1 MNPVKILYVCD
12 PAKAE
17 TCRKSVCR
25 QNPYSAD
32 PVCEWTG
39 NPEWAKTDAAGNP
52 IIDWE
57 NTLFLLKQDILR
69 EVPAAVPYEYI
80 AVIERVKL
88 LAMASLTINGFL
100 ILLSVIKFLTWTG

>member
-25 QNPYSAD
+25 QNPYAAD
-32 PVCEWTG
+32 PVCEWTS

-69 EVPAAVPYEYI
+69 EVPAAVPYEYT
-80 AVIERVKL
+80 ARIELSEVLVKL
-88 LAMASLTINGFL
+88 NLCMSIVEALALAVL
-100 ILLSVIKFLTWTG
+100 ILG

>member
-17 TCRKSVCR
+17 TCRKSMCW
-25 QNPYSAD
+25 QNPYSAYH
-32 PVCEWTG
+32 VCELTD
-39 NPEWAKTDAAGNP
+39 NPEWAKTDATGNP

-69 EVPAAVPYEYI
+69 EVPAAVPYEYTARIEQAAGLAAI
-80 AVIERVKL
+80 ALGLGFVEAVV
-88 LAMASLTINGFL
+88 LA
-100 ILLSVIKFLTWTG
+100 ILMLV

>member
-1 MNPVKILYVCD
+1 MNPVKMLYVCD

-69 EVPAAVPYEYI
+69 EVPAAVPYEYT
-80 AVIERVKL
+80 ARIELSEVLVKL
-88 LAMASLTINGFL
+88 NLCVSIVEALALAVL
-100 ILLSVIKFLTWTG
+100 ILD